1 MDIFLIGYLLPTT
14 LLLLYCIFIESTVVT
29 IRDLL
34 LKSWLFLTPI
44 FNLVVLLGLFL
55 LTITDFCKEKFG
67 KSDIFN
73 KFLNTKIK

>member
-14 LLLLYCIFIESTVVT
+14 LLLLYCIFIEPSIIT
-29 IRDLL
+29 IKDLL
-34 LKSWLFLTPI
+34 SKSWVFLAPI
-44 FNLVVLLGLFL
+44 FNFIVLLGLIL

-67 KSDIFN
+67 KNNIFI